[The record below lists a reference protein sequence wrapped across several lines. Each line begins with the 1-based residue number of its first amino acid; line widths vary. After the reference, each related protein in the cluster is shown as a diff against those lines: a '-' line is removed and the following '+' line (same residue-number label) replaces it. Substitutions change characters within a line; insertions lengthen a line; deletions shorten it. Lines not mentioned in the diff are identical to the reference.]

1 MFQRLN
7 VKTIMLRNK
16 LSGQLSYNQLPYVH
30 HLEHTLSLL
39 DEILTAYEL
48 HDHAYT
54 RKYRSFCR
62 QWNAVERAYRKVL
75 KQLLRTP

>member
-7 VKTIMLRNK
+7 VKTIMLRNE
-16 LSGQLSYNQLPYVH
+16 LSDQLPYVH
-30 HLEHTLSLL
+30 HLERTLSLL

-62 QWNAVERAYRKVL
+62 QWNAVEHAYRKVL